1 MNELLEDAN
10 GYVSGTEFAFVKG
23 PVDLASKHDWRG
35 NGARND
41 LTWLKPSTDADSI
54 GIMVADPVLSPWYR
68 SQH

>member
-1 MNELLEDAN
+1 MEDAN
-10 GYVSGTEFAFVKG
+10 EYVPVTEFAFVKG

-35 NGARND
+35 DGARND
-41 LTWLKPSTDADSI
+41 LTWLKPSTGAGSI